1 MKKGSCMPMG
11 KASRQQSKLLMKTYG
26 SEMDQAMNG
35 SFVEKMRLGNNAKRL
50 VKMRDGNERMQAYK
64 LGGGTHNTYSGK

>member
-1 MKKGSCMPMG
+1 MPMG

-26 SEMDQAMNG
+26 SEMDQAMND
-35 SFVEKMRLGNNAKRL
+35 SLVEKMRLGNNAKRL
-50 VKMRDGNERMQAYK
+50 VKMRDGTERMQAYK

>member
-26 SEMDQAMNG
+26 SEMDEAMSN
-35 SFVEKMRLGNNAKRL
+35 SLMQKMRLGNNAKRL
-50 VKMRDGNERMQAYK
+50 VKMRDGTERMQEYK